1 MVFISGPVI
10 SSPSSSSNEIP
21 DEVMSKGKAIGGDIE
36 DFATFINLWP
46 TRDKKTVIGTLF
58 FNVYIFS
65 KKIYPSL
72 RNEQENFEGFA
83 CVT

>member
-21 DEVMSKGKAIGGDIE
+21 DEVMLKGKAIGGDIE

-46 TRDKKTVIGTLF
+46 TRDK
-58 FNVYIFS
+58 
-65 KKIYPSL
+65 
-72 RNEQENFEGFA
+72 
-83 CVT
+83 